1 MFSKISNTN
10 ILTNSSS
17 NNNESNELLNACDT
31 IRSIFPESTLNKK
44 ISDIYKEADQYNT
57 EGKKGADNQVS
68 DFELIIWL
76 KNNLK
81 EGILVCDALSEI
93 DVKLPTDFTQLSDQQ
108 IIDVCK
114 YLNEDSCIGE
124 TLRRDLKPILDGYNN
139 AMQTI
144 LKEGVDMQIIT
155 AVKIAEAL
163 GGKKLDTKS

>member
-1 MFSKISNTN
+1 MKEIKITGCIELQPELTLDEFEKQFIEFIESKGWFFGGSFKEIVDGYY
-10 ILTNSSS
+10 I
-17 NNNESNELLNACDT
+17 NADGT
-31 IRSIFPESTLNKK
+31 
-44 ISDIYKEADQYNT
+44 
-57 EGKKGADNQVS
+57 KGADNQVS
-68 DFELIIWL
+68 DFELMIWL
-76 KNNLK
+76 RNNLK
-81 EGILVCDALSEI
+81 EGVLVCDALSEI
-93 DVKLPTDFTQLSDQQ
+93 DVELPTDFTQLSDQQ

-114 YLNEDSCIGE
+114 ALNEDSCIGE